1 LHDGICT
8 KYVIPRAVYW
18 PGFIVDAIFRMHITY
33 YGKRYLY
40 VGCTLNS
47 FLLQSSLLVFPTFS
61 FCYLY
66 VLLQGILLHVCIGS
80 MPLLN
85 TTSP

>member
-1 LHDGICT
+1 MVFAQNMLYQEQCT
-8 KYVIPRAVYW
+8 GLASLWMP
-18 PGFIVDAIFRMHITY
+18 FFRMHITY
-33 YGKRYLY
+33 YGQRYLY

-47 FLLQSSLLVFPTFS
+47 FLLQSSLLVFPMFS

-66 VLLQGILLHVCIGS
+66 ILLQGNLLHVCIGS